1 MALVES
7 AYSLS
12 RNKVKWK
19 DETFNF
25 RFIPVAL
32 KGDWPFLRSAVHLQT
47 GFSSLRKCH
56 LCSGEVPRRWK
67 SIFIKHVL
75 LICPSL

>member
-7 AYSLS
+7 AYFLS
-12 RNKVKWK
+12 YAIKVKWK

-32 KGDWPFLRSAVHLQT
+32 KGDWPFLRSAVHLRT
-47 GFSSLRKCH
+47 GFSSLRKCC
-56 LCSGEVPRRWK
+56 LGVGNLFS
-67 SIFIKHVL
+67 
-75 LICPSL
+75 